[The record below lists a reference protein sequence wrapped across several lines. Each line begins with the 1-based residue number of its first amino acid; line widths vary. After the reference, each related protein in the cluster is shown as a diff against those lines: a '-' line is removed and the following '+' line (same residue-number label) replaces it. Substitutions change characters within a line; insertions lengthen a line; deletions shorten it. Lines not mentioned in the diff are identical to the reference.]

1 VWDVTL
7 PFWVIMHSGCWNVM
21 NHIASRGTIF
31 GRSFVG
37 VRGFFFTMS
46 HTATRASWPYM
57 DFWTFIKYFVTSVL
71 GLGYTPIWEM
81 CVCMALYGNAATP
94 QVFRVHKMSPSL
106 LLSWLSVHSHVCLD
120 NMRFKAI
127 FRKLMYHRK
136 DLSIGSRDQKWTNIL
151 NHG

>member
-1 VWDVTL
+1 MSSFRFESSCARDGGMWWIILHRGGPYLVVL
-7 PFWVIMHSGCWNVM
+7 SSGCGDF
-21 NHIASRGTIF
+21 I
-31 GRSFVG
+31 
-37 VRGFFFTMS
+37 FTMS

-57 DFWTFIKYFVTSVL
+57 DFWTFIKYFVTSVP

-81 CVCMALYGNAATP
+81 CVSMALYGNAATP